1 MKKILIAS
9 LGIVFAYLAFADA
22 DYVVIAPKN
31 YVELWTWYI
40 GERQKAHSEVTF
52 AVKNAEEI
60 YATYQ
65 YGEGKDY
72 RNAAESIKA
81 YITAATQTGTKYF
94 VLGGMWF
101 DVQETAKTVQGV
113 ALTVDNAIPG
123 ITAYPV
129 EAKSSAGYFDQYPSD
144 LYFACPANWDPNSD
158 GEYCGVGE
166 LSTKGALTPAC
177 IVSRMDF
184 RPSEYVKKSDG
195 SIPTYE
201 ELVRAYV
208 DKLARGKSASFDGNN
223 RFAGLSGQAK
233 MTGSMY
239 DKDGNPDTYYTM
251 NLRLNTVVKE
261 LRPSAVTYLANLTEN
276 YTADDTEPMKR
287 KILGENWEMF
297 MPYDHGTIE
306 GISFLSTEFFGNNAG
321 LIKFL
326 ACNAPC
332 FGGSVNNFIYS
343 SVAETAISNPNGG
356 ALVAIGN
363 TSYGQSA
370 ETSFASRRCGI
381 SDEMLD
387 WTLDAYLEGK
397 TAGEAWKYAIS
408 TYVGIIYGA
417 NQQAEI
423 EKRDCNVEEDLPYIQ
438 SAIVEEMLFGD
449 PLIKLSGKPRRAPV
463 ITVK

>member
-9 LGIVFAYLAFADA
+9 LGIVFAYLAFAAA

-40 GERQKAHSEVTF
+40 GERQKAHPNVTF
-52 AVKNAEEI
+52 AVKSAEEI

-81 YITAATQTGTKYF
+81 YINAATQTGTKYF

-101 DVQETAKTVQGV
+101 DVQATAATVQGV
-113 ALTVDNAIPG
+113 TLTVDNAIPG

-129 EAKSSAGYFDQYPSD
+129 KAKSSAKYFDQYPSD

-166 LSTKGALTPAC
+166 LSTKDSLMPKC

-184 RPSEYVKKSDG
+184 RPSEYVQKSDG

-208 DKLARGKSASFDGNN
+208 NKLVRGESASFDGNN

-251 NLRLNTVVKE
+251 NLRLNTAIKAA
-261 LRPSAVTYLANLTEN
+261 RPSSITYLANLKKDYKE
-276 YTADDTEPMKR
+276 DDTIPMKEC
-287 KILGENWEMF
+287 ILGEDWEMF
-297 MPYDHGTIE
+297 MPYDHGTLE
-306 GISFLSTEFFGNNAG
+306 GISFLSTGFFGNNVG
-321 LIKFL
+321 LIKFF

-332 FGGSVNNFIYS
+332 FGGSVNNFDYS

-363 TSYGQSA
+363 ASYGQSA
-370 ETSFASRRCGI
+370 ETSFAKRYCGI

-387 WTLDAYLEGK
+387 YTLDAYVRDGK

-423 EKRDCNVEEDLPYIQ
+423 EKRGCNVEEDLPYIQ

-449 PLIKLSGKPRRAPV
+449 PLIQLGKSRKAPV

>member
-1 MKKILIAS
+1 MKS
-9 LGIVFAYLAFADA
+9 
-22 DYVVIAPKN
+22 
-31 YVELWTWYI
+31 
-40 GERQKAHSEVTF
+40 
-52 AVKNAEEI
+52 AEEI

-81 YITAATQTGTKYF
+81 YVTAATQAGTKYF

-101 DVQETAKTVQGV
+101 DVQATAATVQGV
-113 ALTVDNAIPG
+113 TLTVDNAIPG

-129 EAKSSAGYFDQYPSD
+129 KAKSSAGLFKGYPSD
-144 LYFACPANWDPNSD
+144 LYFACPANWDPNND
-158 GEYCGVGE
+158 GEYCGVRE
-166 LSTKGALTPAC
+166 LVKEAFIPAC

-184 RPSEYVKKSDG
+184 RPTEYVQKPNG

-208 DKLARGKSASFDGNN
+208 NKLARGESASFAGNN

-233 MTGSMY
+233 MEGTGY

-251 NLRLNTVVKE
+251 NLRLNTAIKE
-261 LRPSAVTYLANLTEN
+261 ARPFSTTYLANLKKD
-276 YTADDTEPMKR
+276 YKAADTIPMKER
-287 KILGENWEMF
+287 ILDENWEMF

-306 GISFLSTEFFGNNAG
+306 GISILSTEYFGNNTG

-326 ACNAPC
+326 ACNVPC
-332 FGGSVNNFIYS
+332 FGGTVNNFIFS
-343 SVAETAISNPNGG
+343 SVAETAISNPDGG

-363 TSYGQSA
+363 TSSGQSA
-370 ETSFASRRCGI
+370 ETSFTSRYCGI

-408 TYVGIIYGA
+408 TYAGIIYGE
-417 NQQAEI
+417 NQATEVS
-423 EKRDCNVEEDLPYIQ
+423 KREYTMEDFPYMT

-449 PLIKLSGKPRRAPV
+449 PLIQLGKPRKAPV